1 MYVGLVPRM
10 NRRRQVNKERR
21 AELASIR
28 EEIDRA
34 QAIIGEAMSRLETV
48 KDEEQDYYDNMP
60 ESFQN
65 GEKGERAQQAVDALD
80 NAYSEL
86 DTIDFDGI
94 MSSIDEAAE

>member
-34 QAIIGEAMSRLETV
+34 QAIIDEAMSRLETV

-65 GEKGERAQQAVDALD
+65 GEKGERVQQAVDALD